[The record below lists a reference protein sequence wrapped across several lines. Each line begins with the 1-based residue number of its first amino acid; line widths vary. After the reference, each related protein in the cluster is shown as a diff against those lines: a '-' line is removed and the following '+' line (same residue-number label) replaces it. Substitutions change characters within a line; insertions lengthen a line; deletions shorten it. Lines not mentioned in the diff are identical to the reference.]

1 MFKQG
6 TLFTPFMFL
15 PFVLMLAT
23 GCIPKR
29 HDGPSVYAPINMSV
43 QRFENDLFSTD
54 PSVIPDSLS
63 AWKARYGIFLSH
75 YSAVLKLGDVVNPG
89 YAERLKQF
97 STDRSNYLIYKRT
110 MEVFPDLDTFEY
122 GLTEAFRNYHGHFP
136 EKPLPRIITYV
147 SGLTQSAITDDSLL
161 AIGLD
166 KYLGTE
172 ETLYKEIGLYRYLTL
187 HMYPRK
193 LVSDCMA
200 FWGETEFPFHD
211 SINSLVTNMVYRGR
225 LLYFTREMVPSEPD
239 TVNWG
244 FTTEGLAFCR
254 KNEQSMWTNL
264 IENKLL
270 FNTDRFTIDK
280 FMLEGPFTK
289 DFGRESPSRAAIWTG
304 MRIVESYMDKNPDIT
319 LAQLMEEKDYMKILN
334 LSAYNP

>member
-6 TLFTPFMFL
+6 TFYTACMFL
-15 PFVLMLAT
+15 PVVLLLAT
-23 GCIPKR
+23 GCNPKQR
-29 HDGPSVYAPINMSV
+29 SGTSNDTTVNVSV
-43 QRFENDLFSTD
+43 QRFENDLFSAD
-54 PSVIPDSLS
+54 PAVIADSLP
-63 AWKARYGIFLSH
+63 AWKARYGKFLGH
-75 YSAVLKLGDVVNPG
+75 YSAVLKLGDVDGPG
-89 YAERLKQF
+89 YAERLKLF
-97 STDRSNYLIYKRT
+97 TTSHSNYMIYKRT
-110 MEVFPDLDTFEY
+110 REVFPDLDTF
-122 GLTEAFRNYHGHFP
+122 GSGINGAFRQYHRHFP
-136 EKPLPRIITYV
+136 EKPVPRIITFV

-172 ETLYKEIGLYRYLTL
+172 EPLYKEIGLYRYLTL

-211 SINSLVTNMVYRGR
+211 SINNLVTNMVYRGR
-225 LLYFTREMVPSEPD
+225 LLYFTREMVPAEPD

-244 FTTEGLAFCR
+244 FTTQGLAFC
-254 KNEQSMWTNL
+254 KDNEQQMWTNL

-270 FNTDRFTIDK
+270 FSTDRFTIDK

-289 DFGRESPSRAAIWTG
+289 DFGRESPSRAATWTG
-304 MRIVESYMDKNPDIT
+304 LRIVESYMEKNPDVT
-319 LAQLMEEKDYMKILN
+319 LSQLMEEKDYMKILN